1 VLAQDAAIR
10 GGKITD
16 DGLDYSFAYQARYG
30 GSSAWLTNLV
40 SSSSSRVLTQI
51 SGHLSSTIVV
61 AAVIAVAFQAA
72 SVGSLPEPLGA
83 AVRACALPS
92 LPHEAVGSIIALLL
106 AFRTGQAYDRFWE
119 GRQLWDGARA
129 RQGAHSRRGAAQQLH
144 GRQHD
149 ASCLCRDARNL
160 DALRAAS
167 RPWRPTRLHRCLAA
181 ARAAS

>member
-1 VLAQDAAIR
+1 MLAQDAAVR

-119 GRQLWDGARA
+119 GRQLWDGAPPPSA
-129 RQGAHSRRGAAQQLH
+129 LCADVGQYSRDG
-144 GRQHD
+144 
-149 ASCLCRDARNL
+149 
-160 DALRAAS
+160 
-167 RPWRPTRLHRCLAA
+167 
-181 ARAAS
+181 

>member
-1 VLAQDAAIR
+1 MLAQDAAVR

-83 AVRACALPS
+83 AVRALPS

-119 GRQLWDGARA
+119 GRQLWDGAPPPSA
-129 RQGAHSRRGAAQQLH
+129 
-144 GRQHD
+144 
-149 ASCLCRDARNL
+149 LCADVGQ
-160 DALRAAS
+160 
-167 RPWRPTRLHRCLAA
+167 
-181 ARAAS
+181 

>member
-1 VLAQDAAIR
+1 MIGSALGSPSRLPALLLLLLPTTTSAVQRARLPFAADRCVRRSFAVVLAQDAAVR

-83 AVRACALPS
+83 AVRALRS

-119 GRQLWDGARA
+119 GRQLWDGAPPSA
-129 RQGAHSRRGAAQQLH
+129 
-144 GRQHD
+144 
-149 ASCLCRDARNL
+149 LCAVVGQ
-160 DALRAAS
+160 
-167 RPWRPTRLHRCLAA
+167 
-181 ARAAS
+181 

>member
-1 VLAQDAAIR
+1 MMGSALGSPSRLPALLLLLLPTTTSAVQRARLPFAADRCVRRSFAVVLAQDAAVR

-119 GRQLWDGARA
+119 GRQLWDGAPPPSA
-129 RQGAHSRRGAAQQLH
+129 
-144 GRQHD
+144 
-149 ASCLCRDARNL
+149 LCADVGQ
-160 DALRAAS
+160 
-167 RPWRPTRLHRCLAA
+167 
-181 ARAAS
+181 